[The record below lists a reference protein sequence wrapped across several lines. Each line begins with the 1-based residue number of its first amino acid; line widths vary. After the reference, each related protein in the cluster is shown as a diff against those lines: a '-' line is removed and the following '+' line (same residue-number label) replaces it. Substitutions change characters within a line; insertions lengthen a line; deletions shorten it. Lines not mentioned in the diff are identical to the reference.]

1 MENILKKINT
11 KTIVTVS
18 VGILA
23 IIILNEVRKY
33 FRDKKDEKEERE
45 KNTGTGHDT
54 TKIPTKDRTT
64 QTDDKTITD
73 EQAEQI
79 SRVSFNAMNQMGS
92 GNVNDIINSLK
103 NLTGADLQK
112 VYTQFGT
119 IGYLAW
125 GFSPYGVK
133 KDIFGWYRAEYSGS
147 ALSKLKK
154 VWEKSG
160 LSFK

>member
-1 MENILKKINT
+1 MDNILKKINT
-11 KTIVTVS
+11 KTIVTIS
-18 VGILA
+18 VGVLA
-23 IIILNEVRKY
+23 LIILNEVRKA
-33 FRDKKDEKEERE
+33 FRDKRERA
-45 KNTGTGHDT
+45 KNIGTGTDT
-54 TKIPTKDRTT
+54 KKIPTQDKTT
-64 QTDDKTITD
+64 QTSSKTITN

-79 SRVSFNAMNQMGS
+79 ARVSYNAMNQLGS

-133 KDIFGWYRAEYSGS
+133 KDIFGWYRAEYSGN
-147 ALSKLKK
+147 ALNKLKQ

>member
-1 MENILKKINT
+1 MDNILKKINT
-11 KTIVTVS
+11 KTIVTISVS
-18 VGILA
+18 VLA
-23 IIILNEVRKY
+23 LIILNEVRKY
-33 FRDKKDEKEERE
+33 FRDKKDQKE
-45 KNTGTGHDT
+45 NTGTGHDT
-54 TKIPTKDRTT
+54 TKIPTKDGTT
-64 QTDDKTITD
+64 QTDDKTITN

-112 VYTQFGT
+112 VYAQFGT

-133 KDIFGWYRAEYSGS
+133 KDIFGWYRAEYSGN
-147 ALSKLKK
+147 ALNKLKK

>member
-1 MENILKKINT
+1 MDNILKKINT
-11 KTIVTVS
+11 KTIVIIS
-18 VGILA
+18 VGVLA
-23 IIILNEVRKY
+23 LIILNEVRKA
-33 FRDKKDEKEERE
+33 FRDKRDRA

-54 TKIPTKDRTT
+54 DDIPTEDGTT
-64 QTDDKTITD
+64 QKDSKTIGN

-79 SRVSFNAMNQMGS
+79 SRVSYNAMNQMGS
-92 GNVNDIINSLK
+92 GNVNDIVNSLK

-112 VYTQFGT
+112 VYEQFGT

-147 ALSKLKK
+147 ALNKLKK

>member
-1 MENILKKINT
+1 MDNIIKKIDT
-11 KTIVTVS
+11 KTIVTIS
-18 VGILA
+18 VGVLA
-23 IIILNEVRKY
+23 LIVLNEIRKA
-33 FRDKKDEKEERE
+33 FRDKGEGG

-54 TKIPTKDRTT
+54 TKIPTQDETK
-64 QTDDKTITD
+64 QTDSKTITN

-79 SRVSFNAMNQMGS
+79 ARVSYNAMNQMGS
-92 GNVNDIINSLK
+92 GNVNDIVNSLK

-112 VYTQFGT
+112 VYSQFGA

-147 ALSKLKK
+147 ALNKLKQ

>member
-1 MENILKKINT
+1 MDNILKKINT
-11 KTIVTVS
+11 KTIITIS
-18 VGILA
+18 VGVLA
-23 IIILNEVRKY
+23 LIILNEVRKV
-33 FRDKKDEKEERE
+33 FRDKRERA
-45 KNTGTGHDT
+45 KNIGTGTDT
-54 TKIPTKDRTT
+54 KQIPTQDKTT
-64 QTDDKTITD
+64 QTDSKTITN

-79 SRVSFNAMNQMGS
+79 ARVSYNAMNQLGS
-92 GNVNDIINSLK
+92 DNVNVIINSLK

-133 KDIFGWYRAEYSGS
+133 KDIFGWYRAEYSGN
-147 ALSKLKK
+147 ALNKLKQ